1 MLLFY
6 KYNYIEKYGIILI
19 GDNMYKDINLN
30 LYKVFYDVAKYGSF
44 SKTAEFTYTT
54 QSAISKSIKKLEEE
68 LETQLFYRN
77 NNGIELTEKGRELL
91 YYVEKSYGNLLTA
104 ERIMLEAENLERGKL
119 NIGLPSH
126 IASFFFFDKIVEFHN
141 KYPNIEITLMNGST
155 RQLLDLLDKH
165 TIDFIIDTG
174 PINTN
179 NKDLNIIKLSTVK
192 YSFICNKSNYD
203 QYKDIKSIEDL
214 EDIQLVLPI
223 PGTSNRKALNELFL
237 KNNVKPKKIMN
248 IHKSEVILNAVD
260 NNLGVGY
267 IINNI
272 VKNNDK
278 YKEIKVK
285 ETLPTAEIDLVF
297 NKKFLTNAPKRFIED
312 YINIEIK

>member
-1 MLLFY
+1 
-6 KYNYIEKYGIILI
+6 
-19 GDNMYKDINLN
+19 MYKNINLN

-54 QSAISKSIKKLEEE
+54 QSAISKSIKKLEDE

-91 YYVEKSYGNLLTA
+91 FYVEKSYGNLLTA

-126 IASFFFFDKIVEFHN
+126 IASFFFFDKIVDFHN
-141 KYPNIEITLMNGST
+141 RYPNIEITLMNGST
-155 RQLLDLLDKH
+155 RALLELLDKH

-174 PINTN
+174 PVNTN
-179 NKDLNIIKLSTVK
+179 NKDFDIIKLSTVK
-192 YSFICNKSNYD
+192 YSFICNKNNYSD
-203 QYKDIKSIEDL
+203 YKDIKSIKDL
-214 EDIQLVLPI
+214 ENIPLILPI
-223 PGTSNRKALNELFL
+223 EGTSNRKALNEVLL

-260 NNLGVGY
+260 NNLGIGY
-267 IINNI
+267 IISNI
-272 VKNNDK
+272 VKDNDK
-278 YKEIKVK
+278 YKEIKIK
-285 ETLPTAEIDLVF
+285 ETLPTTDIDVIF
-297 NKKFLTNAPKRFIED
+297 NKKFLTNAPKRFIKE